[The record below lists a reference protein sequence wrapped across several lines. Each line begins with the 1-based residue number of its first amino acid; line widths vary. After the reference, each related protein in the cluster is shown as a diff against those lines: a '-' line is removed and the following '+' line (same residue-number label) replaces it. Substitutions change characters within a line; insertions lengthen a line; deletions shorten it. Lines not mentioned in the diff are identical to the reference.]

1 MVNLHSNN
9 TNRFPKG
16 YMTNLRNLK
25 IICIVLFMC
34 LGGYSVTVLGNLK
47 FSFDFSQFFPEEDP
61 DLSFYNSFIEE
72 FGTDDNFLLVA
83 VRNDPTIFEKDF
95 LDRFQSFAT
104 ESKKFSFV
112 TESASLTTLSYPLKT
127 SFGYTA
133 LPIINIDQEELYERD
148 WNKIKEDSLF
158 VNVLIDTEAKS
169 LVLALQTDDNLD
181 YKQSEVLLGQIRNSL
196 QEQGLKEFHILGRAF
211 FYESIVEMQ
220 KEEVLKTTIVASILV
235 FIILLLIYRSL
246 PVVLISVFSI
256 GMSLLLFLG
265 LISTL
270 GKELNAMAAFYPVLM
285 LIVGTSDVIH
295 FTDSFIRK
303 IHNGKS
309 RYKAIVSSFK
319 EVGMTTLLTSV
330 TTAIG
335 FITLLSSRLVSIQDF
350 GINAA
355 IGVIVAYVTVILLT
369 GSLLISLPEKS
380 LLGQRSVSRKW
391 VHFLLEINLFTKK
404 HPNAILV
411 GTGVFT
417 VLCIVGIYLIS
428 TNSEF
433 KQTLPSNSQI
443 AADFEFF
450 QEEYSGFRP
459 LEIAIIAKNDHKV
472 TDFSAAKEIEKLT
485 AFLKGIKSIGNLQS
499 SNLPY
504 KIINKANNLNKSD
517 FFRLPEEESKFVTY
531 KKDAKKLARKQFE
544 KFVNPGENKARINGR
559 LQDVG
564 TDSLKKIYTQIGSF
578 VSTQIDT
585 SIIQARVTGKS
596 MLLDKNSEY
605 IRRSLLE
612 GLFFGL
618 LLIGIIMALVF
629 KNVKIFLIS
638 LVPNILPI
646 LFSGS
651 ILGFLGIPL
660 EASLSVVFAIVFGI
674 AVDDTIHFLGK
685 YKLGISQGLSQEMA
699 IEKTFSET
707 GRALVIT
714 TIILFFG
721 FLVLLFSIHQPSITI
736 GLIISVTLVT
746 ALILDLLLLPVIIRK
761 MIK

>member
-1 MVNLHSNN
+1 
-9 TNRFPKG
+9 
-16 YMTNLRNLK
+16 MTQIRYLK
-25 IICIVLFMC
+25 ILCIILFVC
-34 LGGYSVTVLGNLK
+34 FGAYSVSVLDNLK
-47 FSFDFSQFFPEEDP
+47 FSFDFSQFFPEEDS
-61 DLSFYNSFIEE
+61 DLAFYNSFMEE

-83 VRNDPTIFEKDF
+83 VKNDPTIFDKDF
-95 LDRFQSFAT
+95 LNRFNSFSLET
-104 ESKKFSFV
+104 KQFSYV
-112 TESASLTTLSYPLKT
+112 TESNSLTTLSYPLKT

-133 LPIINIDQEELYERD
+133 LPIINKDKEEHYQRD

-158 VNVLIDTEAKS
+158 QNVLIDTKGRS
-169 LVLALQTDDNLD
+169 LVVALQTVDNLD
-181 YKQSEVLLGQIRNSL
+181 YKQSEILLNQIRKGL
-196 QEQGLKEFHILGRAF
+196 QERKLNDYHILGRAF
-211 FYESIVEMQ
+211 FYEAIVEMQ

-235 FIILLLIYRSL
+235 FIILLFIYRSL
-246 PVVLISVFSI
+246 PVVLISVVSI

-265 LISTL
+265 LLATL

-303 IHNGKS
+303 IHNGKPK
-309 RYKAIVSSFK
+309 YKAMVSSFR
-319 EVGMTTLLTSV
+319 EVGMTTLLTSI

-335 FITLLSSRLVSIQDF
+335 FITLLSSRLISIQDF

-355 IGVIVAYVTVILLT
+355 IGVIVAYATVILLT
-369 GSLLISLPEKS
+369 GSLLISLPEKN
-380 LLGQRSVSRKW
+380 LIGQRSVSKKW
-391 VHFLLEINLFTKK
+391 VYLLLKINLFTKK
-404 HPNAILV
+404 YPNTVLI

-417 VLCIVGIYLIS
+417 ILCIVGIYLIS
-428 TNSEF
+428 TNHQF
-433 KQTLPSNSQI
+433 KQTLPSNSKI
-443 AADFEFF
+443 ASDFEFF

-459 LEIAIIAKNDHKV
+459 LEIAIIAKNGYKV
-472 TDFSAAKEIEKLT
+472 TDFIAAKEIEKLT
-485 AFLKGIKSIGNLQS
+485 NYIKEIKSIGNIQS

-504 KIINKANNLNKSD
+504 KVINKANNLNKSD
-517 FFRLPEEESKFVTY
+517 FFRLPNEEKKFENY
-531 KKDAKKLARKQFE
+531 KKDAKKLARKQFD
-544 KFVNPGENKARINGR
+544 KFVNPSEDKARINGR

-564 TDSLKKIYTQIGSF
+564 TDSLKKIYSNITSF
-578 VSTQIDT
+578 AQTRLDT
-585 SIIQARVTGKS
+585 TIITAKVTGKS

-618 LLIGIIMALVF
+618 LLIGILMAIVF
-629 KNVKIFLIS
+629 RNIKMFLIS

-685 YKLGISQGLSQEMA
+685 YKLGISQGLSQEQA

-736 GLIISVTLVT
+736 GVIISVTLVT
-746 ALILDLLLLPVIIRK
+746 ALLLDLLLLPVLIRRW
-761 MIK
+761 IK